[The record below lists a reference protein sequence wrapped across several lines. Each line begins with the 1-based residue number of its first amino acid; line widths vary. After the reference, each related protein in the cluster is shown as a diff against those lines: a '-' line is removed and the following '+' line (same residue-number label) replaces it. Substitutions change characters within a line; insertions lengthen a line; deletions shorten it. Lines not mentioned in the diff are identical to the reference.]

1 MSFISGKNNN
11 FRFHFPKVFVPDAI
25 EEKYTPFLKRIPGCM
40 CENIIDFI
48 NYSIKKVD
56 LQVNPETYET
66 IEQVDRGTPF
76 GRLSRSD
83 KYPDGLWKR
92 EMTITFQ
99 LDSMY
104 LIWFIMCELLMHYY
118 CIKDKY
124 LPKPPGMEILDMYNK
139 VMYRVTFD
147 QLLFT
152 GVDGLDFDFAS
163 TELDQKELS
172 TTWIANKVDIVL
184 EPSKV

>member
-1 MSFISGKNNN
+1 MSFLSGKNNN
-11 FRFHFPKVFVPDAI
+11 FRFHFPKVFVPQEI
-25 EEKYTPFLKRIPGCM
+25 EDEYSPLLKRIPGCM
-40 CENIIDFI
+40 CESIIDFV
-48 NYSIKKVD
+48 NYSIQKVD
-56 LQVNPETYET
+56 LQANPDTYEV
-66 IEQVDRGTPF
+66 IEQVDRSTPY

-83 KYPDGLWKR
+83 KFPSALWKR
-92 EMTITFQ
+92 EITITFQ

-104 LIWFIMCELLMHYY
+104 LIWFIMCELLMYYY

-147 QLLFT
+147 NLIFT
-152 GVDGLDFDFAS
+152 GVSNLEFDFTS
-163 TELDQKELS
+163 NELDQKVIT
-172 TTWIANKVDIVL
+172 TTWIANKVNIEM